1 MVVISGLVVS
11 SVNSGVVVIV
21 ESMGIVFLVMDRSFV
36 VVSMDLWVKFVM
48 KCYWRVSCF
57 LGCYI

>member
-11 SVNSGVVVIV
+11 SVNIDVVVIV
-21 ESMGIVFLVMDRSFV
+21 EGMGSVFLVMDRSFV

-48 KCYWRVSCF
+48 K
-57 LGCYI
+57 